1 MAMLFL
7 LEQRL
12 LYKRD
17 IPLLSCFDIMCI
29 LSFLLPQRAF
39 DTDEVFRQME
49 IRHKRRQ
56 VAIDSAY
63 RKQLREYFQNWLK
76 VSDKV
81 ELKRQIIT
89 NEEIIHGNNE

>member
-1 MAMLFL
+1 MNATIHLQVLATAFSPMAMVMMAMLFL

-63 RKQLREYFQNWLK
+63 RKQLREYF
-76 VSDKV
+76 
-81 ELKRQIIT
+81 
-89 NEEIIHGNNE
+89 